1 LRRLIA
7 RNLINSKPPG
17 KTTTE
22 DLWALLSI
30 EPCLAHDT
38 VYTVAMQP
46 STGYY
51 VTRVK
56 VTEYQEDLANLMFG
70 NFVRNEFKELRR
82 RK

>member
-1 LRRLIA
+1 M
-7 RNLINSKPPG
+7 
-17 KTTTE
+17 TTE

-30 EPCLAHDT
+30 YPCLAVDT

-56 VTEYQEDLANLMFG
+56 VTEYQEDLAKIMIG
-70 NFVRNEFKELRR
+70 NFVRNEIKELRR